1 MNKNENQKISPNT
14 IEIMEEIRH
23 KLKQNKPEITES
35 SLKAYVLNLRKL
47 HQRLHGSKD
56 FSGLDWL
63 QSALTISRPC

>member
-1 MNKNENQKISPNT
+1 
-14 IEIMEEIRH
+14 MEEIRH

-56 FSGLDWL
+56 FTGLDWMQDHEGVMKSL
-63 QSALTISRPC
+63 